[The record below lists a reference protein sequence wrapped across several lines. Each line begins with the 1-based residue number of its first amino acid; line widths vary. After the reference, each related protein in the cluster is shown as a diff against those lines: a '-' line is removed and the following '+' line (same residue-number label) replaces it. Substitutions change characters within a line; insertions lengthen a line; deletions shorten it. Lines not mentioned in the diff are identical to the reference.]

1 MAAQSSNKNLPISV
15 GLDIG
20 TSKICAL
27 VTSPDP
33 STKTLKIL
41 GIGIAESEG
50 LNRGVVV
57 NIEKTI
63 KSIKKVIEQAEQQSG
78 IKITEVTVG
87 IAGDH
92 IDPLKTRGI
101 VGISNN
107 NQEITNTDVERL
119 LSEASKM
126 AIPSERDILHVIA
139 QDYIIDGQDGIIDP
153 VGMSGIRMEADVS
166 IVTGLKTAISNI
178 NRCVERLG
186 IKVKD
191 VVLEPLASSKSVL
204 TEEEKEVGVA
214 LVDIGGG
221 TTDVAVF
228 EEGIFRFTSVF
239 GLAGRHVTDDIRK
252 VLGIIANQAERVKRE
267 HGHTYLESLD
277 NDEVFM
283 IPGIGGRKPMEV
295 KKSFLCE
302 IIQPRM
308 EELFEFA
315 LAEIKRSGYDTKLGA
330 GVVVT
335 GGTTLLEGTEELAR
349 EVFDMPVKVGIPTGL
364 SYSGLA
370 PEVESPIYSTVVGL
384 ALWGIGNIEEY
395 EISEEFDIDTEE
407 SISEDTFTESK
418 EKVLKTTETKNKK
431 DKGLLSIG
439 KKVKKFIEEL

>member
-418 EKVLKTTETKNKK
+418 EKVLKTTDTKNKK